1 MIKRALYLGILV
13 ASGWKFLKTLQ
24 ALRSVSRKREHKEA
38 LGVWEGEGGSP
49 AGTRRTKRA

>member
-13 ASGWKFLKTLQ
+13 ASGWKFLKTFQ

-38 LGVWEGEGGSP
+38 LGVWEGEGGNP
-49 AGTRRTKRA
+49 AGTHRTKRA